1 MAIRKTRSAYCSHRM
16 AIAQIMPLFLL
27 TEELR
32 PWVNLSTMTAL
43 TEHMSQLVDL
53 TDDEKVIIENAFTTQ
68 SISKG
73 ELWIKEG
80 KVCDQVAYVVSGK
93 MRHYYTDDN
102 GNEVTCY
109 FVLPDHFTSSFTSF
123 LTNTP
128 TNENAAALE
137 ETLLRFISKKDLENL
152 SEQVPKIQIFR
163 RIIAENLF
171 IMMEKRISMLQS
183 KSAQA
188 RYEGMLKENPDVL
201 LQVPLIYT
209 ASFLG
214 ITPQHLSRLR
224 KELAK

>member
-1 MAIRKTRSAYCSHRM
+1 M

-27 TEELR
+27 TEELK

-43 TEHMSQLVDL
+43 TENMSQLVDL

-73 ELWIKEG
+73 ELWIQEG

-102 GNEVTCY
+102 VNEVTCY

-137 ETLLRFISKKDLENL
+137 ETVLRVISKNDLENL

-188 RYEGMLKENPDVL
+188 RYENMLKENPDVL